1 MYPGELH
8 LTMITIQA
16 HRGAIGSYFI
26 KVHFLSS
33 IGMGNILLYGKKK
46 SELRAIKG
54 GFIKIFDHLNFNIM
68 LVVIYVRVIM
78 QAIIYRK

>member
-1 MYPGELH
+1 
-8 LTMITIQA
+8 
-16 HRGAIGSYFI
+16 
-26 KVHFLSS
+26 
-33 IGMGNILLYGKKK
+33 MGNILLYGKKK
-46 SELRAIKG
+46 CELRAIKG